1 MAGVYVFSR
10 QFGFVYANPKVPK
23 RPQPA
28 PAVSLQ
34 PVTFNFIVNS
44 TIEAGRTPA
53 QHHRMNRK
61 EEVLQDVV
69 IKFAGDSGDGMQLT
83 GSQFTNN
90 TALMGIDLATFPDFP
105 AEIRAP
111 QGTLP
116 GVSGYQ
122 LRFSSDQVFTPGDEC
137 DVLVAMNAAALK
149 ANLKGLKKGGKIIA
163 NTDGFDTKNL
173 RLANYPESVNPLE
186 DDSLANY
193 TVIKMDVTKMTREA
207 LKDFTMG
214 TKEKDRAK
222 NMFVLGF
229 LYWMYNRN
237 MESTLQFFKDKFGKK
252 PEIFESNVKVLQAG
266 YHFGDTTETFTTTYR
281 VEKAKMPAGVYRSV
295 MGNQALAYGLIAAA
309 RKSGL
314 PLFLG
319 SYPIT
324 PASDILHEL
333 SRHKSFG
340 VRTFQAEDEIAA
352 ITSAIGAAYGGA
364 LGVTTTSGPGMALKA
379 EAMGLAA
386 MLEIPLL
393 ICNIQRG
400 GPSTGLPTK
409 TEQSDLLQAYYGRN
423 GECPM
428 PVVSASTPSDCF
440 DAVYEAVRIAV
451 QHMTPVIFLSDGYI
465 ANGAEPWK
473 FPKSADLAP
482 IEVKF
487 KTELG
492 PEETTFQ
499 PYLRD
504 EKLVRPWAIPGT
516 PGLEHRVG
524 GLEKQNITG
533 NVSYDP
539 ENHQLMVKI
548 REEKVA
554 RIADHIAPQTLDSGP
569 EKGDMLVLGWGST
582 YGAIKS
588 AAAELQKEG
597 YAVSHAHL
605 RHLRPFPANLGEIL
619 RSFKHVLIPEINNGQ
634 LIRIIRDQYLVNAV
648 GYNKVMGVPITRTE
662 LVMKIRELLGS
673 NN

>member
-1 MAGVYVFSR
+1 
-10 QFGFVYANPKVPK
+10 
-23 RPQPA
+23 
-28 PAVSLQ
+28 
-34 PVTFNFIVNS
+34 
-44 TIEAGRTPA
+44 
-53 QHHRMNRK
+53 MNRK

-90 TALMGIDLATFPDFP
+90 TALLGIDLATFPDFP

-122 LRFSSDQVFTPGDEC
+122 LRFSSDKIFTPGDEC

-149 ANLKGLKKGGKIIA
+149 SNLKGLKKGGKIIA
-163 NTDGFDTKNL
+163 NVEGFDSKNL
-173 RLANYPESVNPLE
+173 RLANYPDGVNPLE
-186 DDSLANY
+186 DNSLESY
-193 TVIKMDVTKMTREA
+193 ELIRIDVTKMTREA
-207 LKDFTMG
+207 LKEITMG

-229 LYWMYNRN
+229 LYWMYNRDMDN
-237 MESTLQFFKDKFGKK
+237 TIQFLKDKFGKK
-252 PEIFESNVKVLQAG
+252 PEIFESNVKALRAG
-266 YHFGDTTETFTTTYR
+266 YNFGDTTETFTTTYR
-281 VEKAKMPAGVYRSV
+281 VEKAKMAPGIYRSV
-295 MGNQALAYGLIAAA
+295 MGNQALTLGLIAASQ
-309 RKSGL
+309 KSGL

-324 PASDILHEL
+324 PASDILHDL
-333 SRHKSFG
+333 SRYKSFG
-340 VRTFQAEDEIAA
+340 VRTFQAEDEIAG

-379 EAMGLAA
+379 EAMGLAM

-393 ICNIQRG
+393 ICDIQRG

-428 PVVSASTPSDCF
+428 PIVSASTPSDCF
-440 DAVYEAVRIAV
+440 EAVYEAVRIAV

-473 FPKSADLAP
+473 FPKSEDLPP
-482 IEVKF
+482 ITVKF

-492 PEETTFQ
+492 EGEDKFL

-516 PGLEHRVG
+516 PGLEHRIG
-524 GLEKQNITG
+524 GLEKQDITG
-533 NVSYDP
+533 NVSYEP
-539 ENHQLMVKI
+539 ENHQHMVKI
-548 REEKVA
+548 RQEKID
-554 RIADHIAPQTLDSGP
+554 RIADYIPLQKLDSGP
-569 EKGDMLVLGWGST
+569 EKGDLLVLGWGST

-588 AAAELQKEG
+588 ATADLQREG

-605 RHLRPFPANLGEIL
+605 RHLRPFPKNLGEIL
-619 RSFKHVLIPEINNGQ
+619 RNFKQVLIPEINNGQ
-634 LIRIIRDQYLVNAV
+634 LIKIIRDQYFVDAK
-648 GYNKVMGVPITRTE
+648 GYNKIMGIPITKTE
-662 LVMKIRELLGS
+662 LALKLRELMGS

>member
-1 MAGVYVFSR
+1 M
-10 QFGFVYANPKVPK
+10 
-23 RPQPA
+23 
-28 PAVSLQ
+28 
-34 PVTFNFIVNS
+34 I
-44 TIEAGRTPA
+44 
-53 QHHRMNRK
+53 RK
-61 EEVLQDVV
+61 QEVLQDVV

-83 GSQFTNN
+83 GTQFTNN
-90 TALMGIDLATFPDFP
+90 TALLGIDLSTFPDFP

-122 LRFSSDQVFTPGDEC
+122 LRFSSDRVFTPGDAC

-149 ANLKGLKKGGKIIA
+149 SNLTALKKGGKIIV
-163 NTDGFDTKNL
+163 NTDGFDSKNL
-173 RLANYPESVNPLE
+173 RLANYPEGENPLE
-186 DDSLANY
+186 NGSLESY
-193 TVIKMDVTKMTREA
+193 EVIQMDVTKMTREA
-207 LKDFTMG
+207 LKEFAMG
-214 TKEKDRAK
+214 MKEKDRAK

-229 LYWMYNRN
+229 LYWMYDRDMDNTTSFLK
-237 MESTLQFFKDKFGKK
+237 EKFGKK
-252 PEIFESNVKVLQAG
+252 EDILQSNLRALQAG
-266 YHFGDTTETFTTTYR
+266 YNFGDTTETFTTTYK
-281 VEKAKMPAGVYRSV
+281 VEKAKMEKGVYRSI
-295 MGNQALAYGLIAAA
+295 MGNQALSYGLIAASQ
-309 RKSGL
+309 KSGL
-314 PLFLG
+314 PLYLG

-333 SRHKSFG
+333 SRHKNFG

-352 ITSAIGAAYGGA
+352 ITSAIGAAYGGS

-379 EAMGLAA
+379 EAMGLAV

-393 ICNIQRG
+393 IIDVQRG

-409 TEQSDLLQAYYGRN
+409 TEQSDLMQAYYGRN

-428 PVVSASTPSDCF
+428 PIVSASTPADCF
-440 DAVYEAVRIAV
+440 DSVYEAVRIAV

-473 FPKSADLAP
+473 FPTSDQLP
-482 IEVKF
+482 SIPVKF

-492 PEETTFQ
+492 HGEDKLQ

-516 PGLEHRVG
+516 AGLEHRIG

-533 NVSYDP
+533 NVSYEP

-548 REEKVA
+548 RQEKVDK
-554 RIADHIAPQTLDSGP
+554 IAEYIPEQKLDNGP
-569 EKGDMLVLGWGST
+569 EKGKVLVLGWGST

-588 AAAELQKEG
+588 AVVELLAKGHQV
-597 YAVSHAHL
+597 AHAHL
-605 RHLRPFPANLGEIL
+605 RYVRPFPKNLGDII
-619 RSFKHVLIPEINNGQ
+619 KNYDTVLIPEINNGQ
-634 LIRIIRDQYLVNAV
+634 LIKIIRDIYFVDAK
-648 GYNKVMGVPITRTE
+648 GYHKIMGVPITKTE
-662 LVMKIRELLGS
+662 LVEEIKKYL
-673 NN
+673 

>member
-1 MAGVYVFSR
+1 ME
-10 QFGFVYANPKVPK
+10 
-23 RPQPA
+23 
-28 PAVSLQ
+28 
-34 PVTFNFIVNS
+34 T
-44 TIEAGRTPA
+44 
-53 QHHRMNRK
+53 K

-90 TALMGIDLATFPDFP
+90 TAMLGIDLATFPDFP

-122 LRFSSDQVFTPGDEC
+122 LRFSSDRIFTPGDAC

-149 ANLKGLKKGGKIIA
+149 TNLKGIKRNGKIIV
-163 NTDGFDTKNL
+163 NVDGFDAKNL
-173 RLANYPESVNPLE
+173 RLANYPDGVNPLE
-186 DDSLANY
+186 NGSLEGY
-193 TVIKMDVTKMTREA
+193 EVIKMDVTKMTREA
-207 LKDFTMG
+207 LKEFEMG

-229 LYWMYNRN
+229 LYWMYNRSLDN
-237 MESTLQFFKDKFGKK
+237 TIQFLKEKFGKK
-252 PEIFESNVKVLQAG
+252 EDILNSNIKVLQAG
-266 YHFGDTTETFTTTYR
+266 YNFGDTTETFTTRYS
-281 VEKAKMPAGVYRSV
+281 VEKAKMPAGTYRSI
-295 MGNQALAYGLIAAA
+295 MGNQAVAYGLIAASQ
-309 RKSGL
+309 KSGL
-314 PLFLG
+314 QLFLG

-333 SRHKSFG
+333 SRHKAFG
-340 VRTFQAEDEIAA
+340 VKTFQAEDEIAA
-352 ITSAIGAAYGGA
+352 ITSVIGAAYGGS
-364 LGVTTTSGPGMALKA
+364 LGVTATSGPGMALKA
-379 EAMGLAA
+379 EAMGLAV

-393 ICNIQRG
+393 VCNIQRG

-428 PVVSASTPSDCF
+428 PIVSASTPSDCF
-440 DAVYEAVRIAV
+440 SAVYEAVRIAV

-465 ANGAEPWK
+465 ANGAEPWR
-473 FPKSADLAP
+473 FPKGEELPP
-482 IEVKF
+482 IEVNF

-492 PEETTFQ
+492 HHEESFQ

-504 EKLVRPWAIPGT
+504 EKLVRPWAIPGS

-539 ENHQLMVKI
+539 DNHQMMVKI
-548 REEKVA
+548 RQEKVDK
-554 RIADHIAPQTLDSGP
+554 IAEYIPEQKLDNGP
-569 EKGDMLVLGWGST
+569 EKGKVLVLGWGST

-588 AAAELQKEG
+588 AVIDLLAEGHQ
-597 YAVSHAHL
+597 VSHTHL
-605 RHLRPFPANLGEIL
+605 RYVRPFPKNLGDIL
-619 RSFKHVLIPEINNGQ
+619 KNFEHILIPELNNGQ
-634 LIRIIRDQYLVNAV
+634 LIKIIRDQYLVDAK
-648 GYNKVMGVPITRTE
+648 GYHKIMGIPFTKHEIVDVI
-662 LVMKIRELLGS
+662 KKLLD
-673 NN
+673 

>member
-1 MAGVYVFSR
+1 
-10 QFGFVYANPKVPK
+10 
-23 RPQPA
+23 
-28 PAVSLQ
+28 
-34 PVTFNFIVNS
+34 
-44 TIEAGRTPA
+44 
-53 QHHRMNRK
+53 MNRK

-90 TALMGIDLATFPDFP
+90 TALLGIDLATFPDFP

-122 LRFSSDQVFTPGDEC
+122 LRFSSDKVFTPGDEC

-149 ANLKGLKKGGKIIA
+149 ANLKSLKKSGKIIV
-163 NTDGFDTKNL
+163 NTEGFDQKNL
-173 RLANYPESVNPLE
+173 RLANYPDGINPLE
-186 DDSLANY
+186 DQSLVNY
-193 TVIKMDVTKMTREA
+193 TVFKIDVTKMTREA
-207 LKDFTMG
+207 LKEITMG

-229 LYWMYNRN
+229 LYWMYNRSMDN
-237 MESTLQFFKDKFGKK
+237 TIQFLKDKFGKK
-252 PEIFESNVKVLQAG
+252 PEILESNVKALQAG
-266 YHFGDTTETFTTTYR
+266 YNFGDTTETFTTTYR
-281 VEKAKMPAGVYRSV
+281 VEKAKMNPGVYRSI
-295 MGNQALAYGLIAAA
+295 MGNQALAYGLIAASQ
-309 RKSGL
+309 KSGL
-314 PLFLG
+314 RLFLG

-333 SRHKSFG
+333 SRHKAFG

-352 ITSAIGAAYGGA
+352 ITSAIGAAYGGS

-379 EAMGLAA
+379 EAMGLAV
-386 MLEIPLL
+386 MMEIPLL

-428 PVVSASTPSDCF
+428 PIVSASTPSDCF

-473 FPKSADLAP
+473 FPKSADLQP

-492 PEETTFQ
+492 ADEEKFQ

-516 PGLEHRVG
+516 PGLEHRIG
-524 GLEKQNITG
+524 GLEKQNVTG
-533 NVSYDP
+533 NVNYEP

-548 REEKVA
+548 REEKIA
-554 RIADHIAPQTLDSGP
+554 RIADHIPPQKLDSGP
-569 EKGDMLVLGWGST
+569 ETGDLLVLGWGST
-582 YGAIKS
+582 YGSIKS
-588 AAAELQKEG
+588 AVAELQREG
-597 YAVSHAHL
+597 FAVSHAHL
-605 RHLRPFPANLGEIL
+605 RHLRPFPANLGELI
-619 RSFKHVLIPEINNGQ
+619 RNFKQVLIPEINNGQ
-634 LIRIIRDQYLVNAV
+634 LIKIIRDQFLVDAK
-648 GYNKVMGVPITRTE
+648 GYHKIMGIPITKSE
-662 LVMKIRELLGS
+662 LILKVREMMGGH
-673 NN
+673 N